1 MQTDDQESTKGLAP
15 GNFLLKTREPQS
27 TNDGDFHVWKR
38 AAPAVLADDVIHQGH
53 TIHLGWMDR
62 IRALFGRA
70 VHLNTV
76 TPVRIVI
83 HPNADIPEVQVGVC
97 KSTAFA
103 ERLIP
108 PRRLTLTT
116 GG

>member
-1 MQTDDQESTKGLAP
+1 MLVDTEPTKAAGF
-15 GNFLLKTREPQS
+15 FLKPREPQY
-27 TNDGDFHVWKR
+27 TNDDDFLFRKR
-38 AAPAVLADDVIHQGH
+38 GATAILADDVIHQGH

-62 IRALFGRA
+62 IRALLGRA
-70 VHLNTV
+70 VHLNAV

-83 HPNADIPEVQVGVC
+83 HQNADIPEVQVGAC

-103 ERLIP
+103 ERIIP
-108 PRRLTLTT
+108 PRRMTLST